1 VGEWHIHGISCLPGN
16 FKKWGCRVMGQQDI
30 IDYWIVF
37 DPDQIREIIEERDK
51 FLQEME
57 GQLKRNKNG

>member
-1 VGEWHIHGISCLPGN
+1 
-16 FKKWGCRVMGQQDI
+16 MGQQDI

>member
-1 VGEWHIHGISCLPGN
+1 
-16 FKKWGCRVMGQQDI
+16 MGQQDI

-37 DPDQIREIIEERDK
+37 DPDQIREIIEESDK

>member
-1 VGEWHIHGISCLPGN
+1 MRLSYYESTEHYRPLV
-16 FKKWGCRVMGQQDI
+16 Q
-30 IDYWIVF
+30 F
-37 DPDQIREIIEERDK
+37 DHDQIREIIEESDK

>member
-1 VGEWHIHGISCLPGN
+1 MS
-16 FKKWGCRVMGQQDI
+16 RQDI
-30 IDYWIVF
+30 IDYWIEF
-37 DPDQIREIIEERDK
+37 DPDQVREIIEESDK